1 MNSINSDQ
9 LESIKLK
16 LSQSLESL
24 QAFQY
29 TIATTEMPN
38 WTEILNKYN
47 NILSHV
53 HILNAFLT
61 ASQTNE
67 MNPNNSLLKAVI
79 YPQQPIPQS
88 SEHILHVLLRTK
100 PYPHIEDKENDLI
113 STLELNNEQVESTIQ
128 AHDQRSKRAS
138 QLTQRI
144 KNQYDWK
151 ARVQLSQDAPKIN
164 EQETSRLAAY
174 MSTGVL
180 Q

>member
-1 MNSINSDQ
+1 MNTDQ

-24 QAFQY
+24 QGFQF
-29 TIATTEMPN
+29 TLATTEMPN

-53 HILNAFLT
+53 HILNSFLI

-67 MNPNNSLLKAVI
+67 MNPNNSLLKSVI
-79 YPQQPIPQS
+79 YPQQPIEQS

-100 PYPHIEDKENDLI
+100 PYPHIEEKENDLI
-113 STLELNNEQVESTIQ
+113 STLQLNNEQVESTIN
-128 AHDQRSKRAS
+128 AHDQRSKRAN

-151 ARVQLSQDAPKIN
+151 ARLEVSDITTANISP
-164 EQETSRLAAY
+164 EETSRLAAF
-174 MSTGVL
+174 MSTGTM
-180 Q
+180 